1 MKVFDLFELES
12 KIEVMDIGAAAIAE
26 TPIYKVLVDKGLA
39 NLSAFDGD
47 SRQMKKLRET
57 YGEENVAF
65 YNYFL
70 FDGKQ
75 QNVYLCDPASGMS
88 SILKPKKKALEFFNG
103 FVKFAKV
110 QKIASI
116 KTMRLDDVENLK
128 KPDFI
133 KMDVQ
138 GAELEILKNGKN
150 IIELCLAI
158 QLEVSYFILYE
169 NQPSFGEIDIFMR
182 EKGFIPHQFLD
193 IKRWSIKPTIFNGN
207 IRSPGNQLLESD
219 IVYVRDPLLL
229 EELTDIQLIKLAILA
244 HYSFQSIDYCVYLII
259 EMEKR
264 KMLFKD
270 AHRLYIENV
279 KSFN

>member
-1 MKVFDLFELES
+1 MKVFNLFELES

-26 TPIYKVLVDKGLA
+26 TPIYKVLVDIGLA

-47 SRQMKKLRET
+47 SRHMKKLRET
-57 YGEENVAF
+57 YGEENVDF
-65 YNYFL
+65 YNCFL

-88 SILKPKKKALEFFNG
+88 SILKPKKEALKFFNG
-103 FVKFAKV
+103 FVKSAKV
-110 QKIASI
+110 QKIESI
-116 KTMRLDDVENLK
+116 KTMRLDDVENLN

-150 IIELCLAI
+150 TIELCLSM
-158 QLEVSYFILYE
+158 QLEVSYFMLYE

-182 EKGFIPHQFLD
+182 DKGFVPHRFLD

-229 EELTDIQLIKLAILA
+229 EELSDIQLKKLAILA

-264 KMLFKD
+264 KMLSKD
-270 AHRLYIENV
+270 AHRLYIKNV